1 MNPSQLRTF
10 LSWTVCVGLCL
21 VKMAQGEV
29 FTAITEMEELLDTEA
44 QFISNLESYIHALD
58 QKISL
63 LKGQAD
69 DYRTKHQI
77 AQKDTAGYVS
87 NPINAFL
94 LTKRLARDWE
104 SIESVVTRDL
114 SAEFISKMVAHKK
127 YHKIP
132 TDEDLNGAAVA
143 LARLQETYKL
153 NTTNVANGEL
163 NGVKYSSP
171 MTSNDCFEMGRQL
184 YLSKDYYYT
193 ISWIGEAMDRLA
205 IDRNSNNSLT
215 EILEYL
221 SMAWSDQGNT
231 VRALQYT
238 RQLLDVSPNH
248 EAAMKNEKKLE
259 NLLKEGGG
267 RSTFENEPHH
277 KPKSNETLTYEML
290 CRKEISMSPAVAS
303 KLKCKY
309 VTNRSPFLKI
319 APLKLEEAN
328 LEPYIVVYH
337 DVMFDSEIDFIKE
350 LAKPRFKR
358 ATVGNNKHGL
368 GVVADYRISKSAWL
382 EDKEHKIL
390 QQISRRVEDMT
401 GLISEK
407 SEKLQVVNYGIGG
420 YYVPH
425 LDFKK
430 DSELF
435 QSVGSVGNRIVTVLF
450 YMSDVLE
457 GGATVFPALNVA
469 LWPKKGSAAFWY
481 NFLESGKG
489 DLSTLH
495 AACPVLIGSKW
506 VSTKWLHEIKQHFL
520 RPYKL
525 W

>member
-1 MNPSQLRTF
+1 
-10 LSWTVCVGLCL
+10 
-21 VKMAQGEV
+21 MAQGEV
-29 FTAITEMEELLDTEA
+29 FTATTEMEELLDTEA
-44 QFISNLESYIHALD
+44 HFISNLESYIHALD

-77 AQKDTAGYVS
+77 AQKDAAGYVS
-87 NPINAFL
+87 SPMNAFL
-94 LTKRLARDWE
+94 LTKRLTRDRE
-104 SIESVVTRDL
+104 YIESVVTKDL
-114 SAEFISKMVAHKK
+114 SAEFINKMAAYKK
-127 YHKIP
+127 FHKIP

-184 YLSKDYYYT
+184 YLSEDYYYT
-193 ISWIGEAMDRLA
+193 ISWMGEAMDRLA

-248 EAAMKNEKKLE
+248 EAAMKNEKKLDI
-259 NLLKEGGG
+259 LLKEGGG
-267 RSTFENEPHH
+267 SKSTFENEPHY

-290 CRKEISMSPAVAS
+290 CRKEISLSPAVAS

-328 LEPYIVVYH
+328 LEPYIV
-337 DVMFDSEIDFIKE
+337 
-350 LAKPRFKR
+350 FKR
-358 ATVGNNKHGL
+358 ATVGNAKTG
-368 GVVADYRISKSAWL
+368 GVMTADYRISKSAWL
-382 EDKEHKIL
+382 EDNEDKAIHDIN
-390 QQISRRVEDMT
+390 QRVEDMT
-401 GLISEK
+401 GLSVGVQDR
-407 SEKLQVVNYGIGG
+407 LQVVNYGVGG
-420 YYVPH
+420 HYIPH
-425 LDFKK
+425 FDFSRK
-430 DSELF
+430 SELF
-435 QSVGSVGNRIVTVLF
+435 KSKELGHGNPIIT
-450 YMSDVLE
+450 MSDVLE
-457 GGATVFPALNVA
+457 GGATVFPRLNVA
-469 LWPKKGSAAFWY
+469 LWPKKGSAAFWH
-481 NFLESGKG
+481 NFHSSGKG
-489 DLSTLH
+489 DYSTLH
-495 AACPVLIGSKW
+495 GACPVLIGSKFGDAF
-506 VSTKWLHEIKQHFL
+506 V
-520 RPYKL
+520 
-525 W
+525 